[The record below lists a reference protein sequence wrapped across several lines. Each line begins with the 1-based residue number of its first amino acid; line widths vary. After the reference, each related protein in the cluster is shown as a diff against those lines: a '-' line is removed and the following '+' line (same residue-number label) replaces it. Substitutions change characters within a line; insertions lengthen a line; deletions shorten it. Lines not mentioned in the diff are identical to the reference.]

1 MVFIRRVRTASGA
14 TAVQIAQYVAG
25 RQRIVRHVGSA
36 HSDAELGVL
45 MERAEE
51 LLGDPGQ
58 GSFDLGVEPQR
69 PVVPRSGA
77 AGQPALL
84 PPAPAPPATVG
95 PGRVIGTDCRLL
107 YEALATVYVDLGFE
121 VVADPVFRDL
131 VCARIV
137 EPTSV
142 ADCGRVLVDRGQRP
156 ASDATMKQVLQ
167 RAATC
172 DYRSRIA
179 TACLT
184 HASAAE
190 ISPSCSTT

>member
-25 RQRIVRHVGSA
+25 RQRIVAHVGSA

-51 LLGDPGQ
+51 LLDDPGQ

-77 AGQPALL
+77 ASQPALL
-84 PPAPAPPATVG
+84 RLAPAPPATVG
-95 PGRVIGTDCRLL
+95 PGRVIGTDFRLL
-107 YEALATVYVDLGFE
+107 HEALAAVYVDVGFE

-137 EPTSV
+137 EPTSL
-142 ADCGRVLVDRGQRP
+142 ACCGRVLVDLGQRP
-156 ASDATMKQVLQ
+156 ASYATMKRVLQ
-167 RAATC
+167 
-172 DYRSRIA
+172 
-179 TACLT
+179 
-184 HASAAE
+184 
-190 ISPSCSTT
+190 